1 MNEELVKTVDEYL
14 DKFISSNLVMI
25 KINDKKYPPESLKRM
40 LLRRITEKNLEGITA
55 YMFRKELY
63 LEKI

>member
-14 DKFISSNLVMI
+14 DKFISSDLVTI
-25 KINDKKYPPESLKRM
+25 KIKDENYPPESLKRM
-40 LLRRITEKNLEGITA
+40 MLNRIKERNLEGVTA
-55 YMFRKELY
+55 YMFIKELY